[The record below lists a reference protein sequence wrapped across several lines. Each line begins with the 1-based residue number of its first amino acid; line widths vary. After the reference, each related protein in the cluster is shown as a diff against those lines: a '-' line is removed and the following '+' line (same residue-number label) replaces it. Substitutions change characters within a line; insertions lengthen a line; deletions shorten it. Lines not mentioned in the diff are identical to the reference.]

1 MEREITLSSFAV
13 KNVRGN
19 RPGDFTTRFTPTI
32 QLGNDASYYI
42 GFNRIISMS
51 FSWTN
56 VNEGYNNQK
65 IAFSKDDGRTWTD
78 IDFAKGV
85 WTYHDFDKY
94 IKEETRT
101 IDGEGNEDYPIT
113 LTFDDPTFRVIIT
126 LATNY
131 QLDLTKSNFNELIGY
146 DKKILK
152 EETNIG
158 VRVPNLTQ
166 DTDVL
171 NIHCDLISDS
181 LVDGEE
187 SDIIY
192 SFGTSTLRASY
203 GFVLEPRRVIFNPV
217 NKTTIS
223 SIRIYIT
230 DGLRRPVYLNN
241 ADTAFSLILKRDI
254 NKNFQ
259 YKYMMKSREF
269 KKIYH
274 PKLGGYVYEHRGNGL
289 IVDNIMKP
297 LKAGLS
303 TAANKAARAIV
314 SKLSKG
320 AKAKAKAIKT
330 KAEEKSGDLIR
341 QRLSGSRGRQGRTP
355 KTSQRSKATNA
366 KMTRN
371 EVNTLIN
378 NLIARS

>member
-1 MEREITLSSFAV
+1 M
-13 KNVRGN
+13 G
-19 RPGDFTTRFTPTI
+19 P
-32 QLGNDASYYI
+32 
-42 GFNRIISMS
+42 IS
-51 FSWTN
+51 
-56 VNEGYNNQK
+56 
-65 IAFSKDDGRTWTD
+65 
-78 IDFAKGV
+78 
-85 WTYHDFDKY
+85 DFDRY
-94 IKEETRT
+94 IKEETQT
-101 IDGEGNEDYPIT
+101 IDGEGKAHYPIT

-146 DKKILK
+146 DKKIIR

-241 ADTAFSLILKRDI
+241 ADTAFSLILKMGVQPH
-254 NKNFQ
+254 NPYPMHK
-259 YKYMMKSREF
+259 
-269 KKIYH
+269 
-274 PKLGGYVYEHRGNGL
+274 
-289 IVDNIMKP
+289 
-297 LKAGLS
+297 
-303 TAANKAARAIV
+303 
-314 SKLSKG
+314 
-320 AKAKAKAIKT
+320 
-330 KAEEKSGDLIR
+330 
-341 QRLSGSRGRQGRTP
+341 
-355 KTSQRSKATNA
+355 
-366 KMTRN
+366 
-371 EVNTLIN
+371 
-378 NLIARS
+378 

>member
-13 KNVRGN
+13 KNQRGN

-42 GFNRIISMS
+42 GFNRIISMF

-56 VNEGYNNQK
+56 VNAGYNNQK
-65 IAFSKDDGRTWTD
+65 IAFSKDDGKTWTD

-94 IKEETRT
+94 IKEKTKT
-101 IDGEGNEDYPIT
+101 TDGEGNEDYPIT
-113 LTFDDPTFRVIIT
+113 LSFDEPTFHVIIT

-131 QLDLTKSNFNELIGY
+131 GLDELIGY

-152 EETNIG
+152 DEMNIG

-171 NIHCDLISDS
+171 NIHCDLISSS
-181 LVDGEE
+181 LVDGLE

-217 NKTTIS
+217 NKTSIS

-230 DGLRRPVYLNN
+230 DGLRQPVYLNN
-241 ADTAFSLILKRDI
+241 ADTAFSLILKSA
-254 NKNFQ
+254 Q
-259 YKYMMKSREF
+259 S
-269 KKIYH
+269 
-274 PKLGGYVYEHRGNGL
+274 
-289 IVDNIMKP
+289 P
-297 LKAGLS
+297 L
-303 TAANKAARAIV
+303 
-314 SKLSKG
+314 
-320 AKAKAKAIKT
+320 
-330 KAEEKSGDLIR
+330 
-341 QRLSGSRGRQGRTP
+341 
-355 KTSQRSKATNA
+355 
-366 KMTRN
+366 
-371 EVNTLIN
+371 
-378 NLIARS
+378 

>member
-13 KNVRGN
+13 KNQRGN

-42 GFNRIISMS
+42 GFNRIISMF

-85 WTYHDFDKY
+85 WTYIDLDEY
-94 IKEETRT
+94 IKEVTKT
-101 IDGEGNEDYPIT
+101 IDGEGKEDYPIT
-113 LTFDDPTFRVIIT
+113 LTFDNPTFRVIIT

-131 QLDLTKSNFNELIGY
+131 QLDLTKSDFNELIGY
-146 DKKILK
+146 DKKIIK
-152 EETNIG
+152 DETNIG

-203 GFVLEPRRVIFNPV
+203 GL
-217 NKTTIS
+217 
-223 SIRIYIT
+223 
-230 DGLRRPVYLNN
+230 
-241 ADTAFSLILKRDI
+241 
-254 NKNFQ
+254 
-259 YKYMMKSREF
+259 
-269 KKIYH
+269 
-274 PKLGGYVYEHRGNGL
+274 
-289 IVDNIMKP
+289 
-297 LKAGLS
+297 
-303 TAANKAARAIV
+303 
-314 SKLSKG
+314 
-320 AKAKAKAIKT
+320 
-330 KAEEKSGDLIR
+330 
-341 QRLSGSRGRQGRTP
+341 
-355 KTSQRSKATNA
+355 
-366 KMTRN
+366 
-371 EVNTLIN
+371 
-378 NLIARS
+378 

>member
-13 KNVRGN
+13 KNQRGN

-42 GFNRIISMS
+42 GFNRIISMF

-85 WTYHDFDKY
+85 WTYHDLDKY
-94 IKEETRT
+94 IKEESKT

-131 QLDLTKSNFNELIGY
+131 QLDLTKSDFNELIGY
-146 DKKILK
+146 DKKIIK
-152 EETNIG
+152 DETNIG

-217 NKTTIS
+217 NKTSIS

-241 ADTAFSLILKRDI
+241 ADTAFSLILKMGVQPHYRRP
-254 NKNFQ
+254 
-259 YKYMMKSREF
+259 MHS
-269 KKIYH
+269 
-274 PKLGGYVYEHRGNGL
+274 
-289 IVDNIMKP
+289 
-297 LKAGLS
+297 
-303 TAANKAARAIV
+303 
-314 SKLSKG
+314 
-320 AKAKAKAIKT
+320 
-330 KAEEKSGDLIR
+330 
-341 QRLSGSRGRQGRTP
+341 
-355 KTSQRSKATNA
+355 
-366 KMTRN
+366 
-371 EVNTLIN
+371 
-378 NLIARS
+378 